1 MKSMWN
7 QRYAAQEY
15 VYGTEPN
22 GFFRQELDKLEPGR
36 ILLPAEGEGR
46 NAVYAAGC
54 GWDVQAF
61 DHSEEGRRK
70 ALRLAS
76 ERKVTILYDL
86 CDIESADYPEASFDV
101 VALIFV
107 HLPSEKRKAVLR
119 RLTKFLKPGGTLI
132 LEGFSKEQLQ
142 FASGGPKDEDMLFSV
157 AELEDDFADLM
168 IMEIS
173 RHLLTIDEG
182 SHHRGDASVVRL
194 VARKQ

>member
-22 GFFRQELDKLEPGR
+22 EFFRQELDKLEPGR

-54 GWDVQAF
+54 GWDVHAF
-61 DHSEEGRRK
+61 DHSEEGQRK

-76 ERKVTILYDL
+76 ERKVTIRYDLYDF
-86 CDIESADYPEASFDV
+86 ESADYPEAFFDV

-107 HLPSEKRKAVLR
+107 HLPGEKRKAFFH
-119 RLTKFLKPGGTLI
+119 RLIKFLKPGGTMI

-142 FASGGPKDEDMLFSV
+142 FGSGGPKDEDMLFSV
-157 AELEDDFADLM
+157 AELEDDFADLK

-173 RHLLTIDEG
+173 KQLLTIDEG
-182 SHHRGDASVVRL
+182 DHHRGDASVVRL